1 VAQRLGSG
9 WLQAGAERLLG
20 QVALAAGAATDAE
33 RYVHHAL
40 GRLAAKGFEIDIPEC
55 LDVLAAV
62 AATQESYEE
71 AARLLGAA
79 AAARARLGVVRFPA
93 EPEFWSGVECTAQEA
108 IGDDD
113 YHAAFTAGAA
123 LETDQAVGYVRRA
136 RGERKRPSRG
146 WESLTPTE
154 REVVHHIAAGLSNR
168 QIGERMF
175 ISLGT
180 VKAHLSHIFTKLGTP
195 SRAYLAADAT
205 RRGLDGDVAHNP
217 HSAGW
222 AG

>member
-1 VAQRLGSG
+1 M
-9 WLQAGAERLLG
+9 
-20 QVALAAGAATDAE
+20 
-33 RYVHHAL
+33 
-40 GRLAAKGFEIDIPEC
+40 DIPEC

-62 AATQESYEE
+62 AATQESCEE

-79 AAARARLGVVRFPA
+79 AATRARLGVVRFPP
-93 EPEFWSGVECTAQEA
+93 EPEFWSGVERAVREA
-108 IGDDD
+108 LGDDG

-123 LETDQAVGYVRRA
+123 LGTDEAVAYVRRA

-154 REVVHHIAAGLSNR
+154 LEVARHIAAGLTNR

-180 VKAHLSHIFTKLGTP
+180 VKAHLSHIFTKLGVP
-195 SRAYLAADAT
+195 SRAQLAADAT
-205 RRGLDGDVAHNP
+205 RRGLDR
-217 HSAGW
+217 GW
-222 AG
+222 